1 MKNNRFYKNY
11 AGSIKTM
18 MIYGNWLAGSDRN
31 EGVKSDTVT
40 YLAVAAFEE
49 GYTLE
54 HGERVTS
61 SLSSDLLR
69 CKYGISKPTGAWL
82 TGRRTRLHS
91 CTLI

>member
-1 MKNNRFYKNY
+1 M
-11 AGSIKTM
+11 
-18 MIYGNWLAGSDRN
+18 N
-31 EGVKSDTVT
+31 ERVQCDTIT

-49 GYTLE
+49 GYALE
-54 HGERVTS
+54 HGERVTF
-61 SLSSDLLR
+61 SLSSYLLR